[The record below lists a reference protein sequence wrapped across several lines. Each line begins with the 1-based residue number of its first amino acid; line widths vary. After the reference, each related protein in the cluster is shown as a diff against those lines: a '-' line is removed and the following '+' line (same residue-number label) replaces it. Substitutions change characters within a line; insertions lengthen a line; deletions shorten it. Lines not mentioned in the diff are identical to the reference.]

1 MPYLRKKELKK
12 KKKKE
17 RSAVLK
23 SSVSNIWFFPDYL
36 LVGGSLQVMDPVN
49 LLEGENLILLHLFLL
64 KIFVSLFV
72 IFKVLILNMYYS

>member
-12 KKKKE
+12 KE
-17 RSAVLK
+17 RYAVLM

-49 LLEGENLILLHLFLL
+49 LLEGENLIPLHLFLL
-64 KIFVSLFV
+64 RKIGRAHV
-72 IFKVLILNMYYS
+72 

>member
-12 KKKKE
+12 KE
-17 RSAVLK
+17 RYAVLM

-49 LLEGENLILLHLFLL
+49 LLEGENLIPLHSFLL
-64 KIFVSLFV
+64 RMLFV
-72 IFKVLILNMYYS
+72 IFKVLTLNM